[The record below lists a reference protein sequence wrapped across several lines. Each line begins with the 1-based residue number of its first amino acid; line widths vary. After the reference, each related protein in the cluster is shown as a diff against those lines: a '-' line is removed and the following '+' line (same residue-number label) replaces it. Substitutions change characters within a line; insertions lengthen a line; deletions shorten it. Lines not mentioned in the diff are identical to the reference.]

1 MKLRREIPA
10 DIREI
15 RTLTDA
21 AFADAPH
28 SSGTEGAI
36 IDALRAEQ
44 QLALSLV
51 AVDAGRLVGH
61 IAFSPVTISD
71 GAAGWYGLGPMAV
84 RPGDQGRGIGSALV
98 TEGLRHLVR
107 IGAHGCVVLGDP
119 AFYGKFGFAP
129 VPALRFDGAPAEYF
143 MARSFVPSLPEG
155 EVCYHKAFYGA

>member
-84 RPGDQGRGIGSALV
+84 RPGDQGVASAPLWSPRGCGISCASGRMAVSFWAIRPSTESSASRLFRLCALMV
-98 TEGLRHLVR
+98 LR
-107 IGAHGCVVLGDP
+107 
-119 AFYGKFGFAP
+119 
-129 VPALRFDGAPAEYF
+129 
-143 MARSFVPSLPEG
+143 PSISWRAVSSLLPEG